1 AASSSVTSRVP
12 GPPGASASHES
23 HRPHGSAVGPCT
35 QLSDRAR
42 MRADE
47 VLPQPRGPE
56 KRYAWLMRPEDNA
69 TESGSVTC
77 SWPTTSAKEA
87 GRYVRERATAQRVPT
102 RYDDEGFTCPG
113 RNGRRGR
120 IRCGPSRRP
129 ARGRTGPLR
138 PLQRQLRTG
147 PCRRRLLAAPQL
159 HSGSGSLMVRTGSDT
174 TRP

>member
-1 AASSSVTSRVP
+1 ERALPQIARVVHAAVAGRVQL
-12 GPPGASASHES
+12 GDIQGARAAGASASHES

-87 GRYVRERATAQRVPT
+87 G
-102 RYDDEGFTCPG
+102 
-113 RNGRRGR
+113 
-120 IRCGPSRRP
+120 
-129 ARGRTGPLR
+129 
-138 PLQRQLRTG
+138 
-147 PCRRRLLAAPQL
+147 
-159 HSGSGSLMVRTGSDT
+159 
-174 TRP
+174 